1 MGLFVVFEGVEGSGK
16 STQSRALKRR
26 LTRAGHP
33 ARLIHEPGGTPTG
46 ERIRR
51 WLKGGRAISPLA
63 ELFLFAASRA
73 SLAESVIRPALTDG
87 ESVVCD
93 RYVFSTLAYQ
103 GYGRGLELALI
114 HQLNQVA
121 TGGLL
126 PDIVVLLDIP
136 PEAGFNRLADRR
148 LDRFEREQDDFHQRV
163 RQGYLELAKQNPERW
178 LVLDSQHPRK
188 HLSERI
194 WGRVSKQLSGK
205 APGIDVS
212 R

>member
-26 LTRAGHP
+26 LTRAGYL

-51 WLKGGRAISPLA
+51 WLKGERGISPLA
-63 ELFLFAASRA
+63 ELLLFEASRA
-73 SLAESVIRPALTDG
+73 SLVESVIRPALTDG
-87 ESVVCD
+87 ETVVCD

-103 GYGRGLELALI
+103 GYGRGLELAMI
-114 HQLNQVA
+114 HQLNEMA

-136 PEAGFNRLADRR
+136 PEVGFNRLADRR
-148 LDRFEREQDDFHQRV
+148 LDRFEREQDNFHQRV
-163 RQGYLELAKQNPERW
+163 RQGYLELAKQHPERW
-178 LVLDSQHPRK
+178 LILDSEQPRK
-188 HLSERI
+188 HLSERV
-194 WGRVSKQLSGK
+194 WGKVSEQLRRN